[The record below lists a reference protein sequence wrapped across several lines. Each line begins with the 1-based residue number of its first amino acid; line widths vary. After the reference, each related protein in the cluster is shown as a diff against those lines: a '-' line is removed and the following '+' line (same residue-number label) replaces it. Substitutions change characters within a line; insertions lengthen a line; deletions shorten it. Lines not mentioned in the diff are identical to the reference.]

1 LTNPSNTRPTQRPA
15 QLHEKEDFRLS
26 GSSVDIVRAEASNS
40 QRGFAVVQRLRIPLL
55 ILLWLGIGARAQA
68 PASAAQPAHA
78 RTEDSVRISLGQSA
92 VPLNGPW
99 KFAAGDSPLDPLTS
113 AA

>member
-1 LTNPSNTRPTQRPA
+1 VA
-15 QLHEKEDFRLS
+15 
-26 GSSVDIVRAEASNS
+26 
-40 QRGFAVVQRLRIPLL
+40 QRLRIPLL

-68 PASAAQPAHA
+68 PSSAAQQTHA
-78 RTEDSVRISLGQSA
+78 WTEGAMHISLGQSA

-99 KFAAGDSPLDPLTS
+99 KFTVGDSPVDPLTS